1 MNDDT
6 SLGKSARSVLD
17 KNTAGEAT
25 TGLLLGLVD
34 QAGKGDILPWDK
46 RETLPRETGQH
57 RRAVPSYAGTSEI
70 TGKLQPGDEIRIH
83 QDSLQEPVPYTVD
96 HPWRTPGQRPGIL
109 VLDRLDD
116 IYRCQVA
123 DQARFADIIAIGA
136 LLILVEGNRITQSC
150 TLGYLAAMARDP
162 VPLIP
167 AANYRIA
174 ILTTIVPGKE
184 PWEMVKTT
192 LKAMKKIRYPGTID
206 VWILDE
212 GNDPLI
218 RKESALIGVKHF
230 SRHGEDKWNTPSGA
244 FRRKSKAGNHNSW
257 RDCYEDQ
264 YDIVAQM
271 DPDHIPVPEFIER
284 TIGYFNDPDI
294 GFVVA
299 PQVYGRN
306 MAHNWIAR
314 ASAVQAYIFH
324 GIVQRGLNG
333 LRAPLLIGT
342 NHLYRTTCWRQIGGY
357 QDALIED
364 HRTAIEV
371 YVHH

>member
-17 KNTAGEAT
+17 RNTAGEAT
-25 TGLLLGLVD
+25 TGLLLGLIG

-70 TGKLQPGDEIRIH
+70 TGKLQPGDEIK
-83 QDSLQEPVPYTVD
+83 YT
-96 HPWRTPGQRPGIL
+96 RTLSKSQYLIL
-109 VLDRLDD
+109 WTILGVLLVNGLAFLSW
-116 IYRCQVA
+116 IGWMTYIAVGA

-230 SRHGEDKWNTPSGA
+230 SRHGEESGTPHQGLSAVSQKPVTIIPGVTA
-244 FRRKSKAGNHNSW
+244 MKTSTTSW
-257 RDCYEDQ
+257 RRWTLITYRSRSSSNARSATLTTRISASSWHRR
-264 YDIVAQM
+264 Y
-271 DPDHIPVPEFIER
+271 
-284 TIGYFNDPDI
+284 
-294 GFVVA
+294 
-299 PQVYGRN
+299 
-306 MAHNWIAR
+306 MAGTWHTTG
-314 ASAVQAYIFH
+314 S
-324 GIVQRGLNG
+324 RGHQQCK
-333 LRAPLLIGT
+333 RISSMA
-342 NHLYRTTCWRQIGGY
+342 
-357 QDALIED
+357 
-364 HRTAIEV
+364 
-371 YVHH
+371 